1 MLSSI
6 CDSMIFKQVTK
17 SREALVSSPGK
28 GVRMPS
34 SQTSFKDEIK

>member
-1 MLSSI
+1 MLVSI
-6 CDSMIFKQVTK
+6 HDSIIYEQVTK

-28 GVRMPS
+28 GVKMPS